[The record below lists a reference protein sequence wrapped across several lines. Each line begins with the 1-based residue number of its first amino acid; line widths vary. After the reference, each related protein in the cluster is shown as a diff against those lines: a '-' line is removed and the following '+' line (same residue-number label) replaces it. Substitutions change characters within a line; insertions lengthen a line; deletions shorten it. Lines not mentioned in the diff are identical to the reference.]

1 MSNEFR
7 DRIEEVVDS
16 YTYAMTTQAAVA
28 LSSVDIADA
37 IFAIPEMKAIRKAL
51 FSAYET
57 IDQITPILEVE
68 WLWGVGL
75 PQSVIDW
82 VLDGRHG

>member
-1 MSNEFR
+1 VSGEFR
-7 DRIEEVVDS
+7 DRITEVIYVRDRYDGLAS
-16 YTYAMTTQAAVA
+16 TT
-28 LSSVDIADA
+28 ADA
-37 IFAIPEMKAIRKAL
+37 ILAMPEMQAIRKAL